1 MNNAFLSIA
10 MNPTKLRSAF
20 LVALALWLGTAVIVA
35 ISSERWVMLAAI
47 PAGLMMMATAYSEK
61 LSQSAQLVWPVL
73 LLPGATFALIGL
85 LQTLGYGRADGEPT
99 ANFLSARHAFFG
111 GGLLLHLAAFALM
124 ATESRASDHP
134 GGEIADRMP

>member
-1 MNNAFLSIA
+1 
-10 MNPTKLRSAF
+10 
-20 LVALALWLGTAVIVA
+20 
-35 ISSERWVMLAAI
+35 MLATI
-47 PAGLMMMATAYSEK
+47 PAGLVMLATAHSEK

-85 LQTLGYGRADGEPT
+85 LQTLGYGRADGEPVT
-99 ANFLSARHAFFG
+99 NYLFARNLFFG
-111 GGLLLHLAAFALM
+111 GGLFLHLAAFALL

>member
-1 MNNAFLSIA
+1 

-20 LVALALWLGTAVIVA
+20 LVALGLWLGTAVIVA

-111 GGLLLHLAAFALM
+111 GGLLLHLAAFALL

>member
-1 MNNAFLSIA
+1 VTH
-10 MNPTKLRSAF
+10 TKLRSAF
-20 LVALALWLGTAVIVA
+20 LAALALWLISATIVA
-35 ISSERWVMLAAI
+35 ISSNRWVTLATI
-47 PAGLMMMATAYSEK
+47 PAGLVMLATAYSER

-85 LQTLGYGRADGEPT
+85 LQTLGYGRAGDEAA
-99 ANFLSARHAFFG
+99 ANFLFARSVFFG
-111 GGLLLHLAAFALM
+111 FGLLLHLAAFGLL

>member
-1 MNNAFLSIA
+1 

-111 GGLLLHLAAFALM
+111 GGLLLHLAAFALL